1 MEIIDFD
8 KKLKNKKN
16 KTNKNNAVE
25 QLLLDKA
32 VTLSEALPY
41 IKSFAGEIFVIKFGG
56 NAMGDPNIV
65 REFAKDVVLLK
76 KIGINP
82 VIVHGGG
89 PQIGAMLSKLKI
101 KSKFIDGLRVT
112 DKETVDIVEMVLSGL
127 INKDLVAAINQEGG
141 LAIGLSG
148 KDANL
153 IKAKKIRRTK
163 KDENSNIE
171 KILDLGFVGEPVAIN
186 PEIFLALDESDVIPV
201 IAPIGI
207 GEEGETYNINADT
220 VAGKIAESVNACK
233 LIMLTDV
240 DGLLD
245 KKNNLLSK
253 VNISEINNLIKKK
266 VISGGMI
273 PKINT
278 ALSAVENGVL
288 SAHILNGTIAHIL
301 LVEVFTENGAGT
313 MIVEN

>member
-8 KKLKNKKN
+8 KKLKNKPSKR
-16 KTNKNNAVE
+16 TNAVE

-41 IKSFAGEIFVIKFGG
+41 IKTFAGEIFVIKFGG
-56 NAMGDPNIV
+56 NAMGDPDIV
-65 REFAKDVVLLK
+65 HEFAKDIVLLK

-89 PQIGAMLSKLKI
+89 PQIGEMLAKLKI

-112 DKETVDIVEMVLSGL
+112 DKETVEIVEMVLSGL
-127 INKDLVAAINQEGG
+127 INKDLVSAINQQGG

-163 KDENSNIE
+163 KDSNSNIE

-201 IAPIGI
+201 IAPIGV
-207 GEEGETYNINADT
+207 GENGETYNINADT
-220 VAGKIAESVNACK
+220 VAGKIAEAVNACK

-245 KKNNLLSK
+245 KKGDLISKLS
-253 VNISEINNLIKKK
+253 IDEINNLIKKK
-266 VISGGMI
+266 VIRGGMI
-273 PKINT
+273 PKIETTLN
-278 ALSAVENGVL
+278 AVSNGVV
-288 SAHILNGTIAHIL
+288 SAHILNGTVPHIL

-313 MIVEN
+313 MITEG